1 MKFSKHL
8 YALAIAGVVSIA
20 IPNTT
25 QAGLTFDLQ
34 EVGSDVVLTF
44 VSGGSINLTGLSYI
58 QTTSSL
64 NGTVNPLGGFSDFFK
79 AGSGSFDSWQDG
91 SGGFTGPSSFGTGFG
106 GSGSSNTGGTV
117 GFGANSSFNNVS
129 FMLPNGYTS
138 GSPINSTSTTT
149 FLGQSLSTLGATAGT
164 YVWTLTNT
172 DTVTLNVIAA
182 SPVPEASGSVAGIG
196 LAMAGLYQLRRRKA
210 AVGKLSVE
218 S

>member
-1 MKFSKHL
+1 MKISKHL
-8 YALAIAGVVSIA
+8 YALAIAGGVSIA

-58 QTTSSL
+58 QTTSLPGGS
-64 NGTVNPLGGFSDFFK
+64 VSPLGGPAGFFV
-79 AGSGSFDSWQDG
+79 AGSGSGDSWQDG
-91 SGGFTGPSSFGTGFG
+91 LGRVTGPSSFGTGFG
-106 GSGSSNTGGTV
+106 GFGSSNTGGSV
-117 GFGANSSFNNVS
+117 GFSADPGNNVS
-129 FMLPNGYTS
+129 LFLPNGYTS
-138 GSPINSTSTTT
+138 GSTINSTSTTT
-149 FLGQSLSTLGATAGT
+149 FLGQSLSTLGATVGT
-164 YVWTLTNT
+164 YTWTLFNT

-182 SPVPEASGSVAGIG
+182 TPVPEASGSVAGIG

>member
-1 MKFSKHL
+1 MKISKHL

-44 VSGGSINLTGLSYI
+44 VSGGSINLANLTSFGSSSSSSGLVFPSMSFEAF
-58 QTTSSL
+58 T
-64 NGTVNPLGGFSDFFK
+64 
-79 AGSGSFDSWQDG
+79 AGSGSFVHWQDG
-91 SGGFTGPSSFGTGFG
+91 LGRFTGPSNFGTGSFTVG
-106 GSGSSNTGGTV
+106 NSNTGGTV
-117 GFGANSSFNNVS
+117 GFFASSSMNNVS
-129 FMLPNGYTS
+129 LYLPTGYTS
-138 GSPINSTSTTT
+138 GNPINSTSTTT
-149 FLGQSLSTLGATAGT
+149 FLGKSLSTLGATVGT
-164 YVWTLTNT
+164 YTWTLLNT
-172 DTVTLNVIAA
+172 DTITLNVIGA